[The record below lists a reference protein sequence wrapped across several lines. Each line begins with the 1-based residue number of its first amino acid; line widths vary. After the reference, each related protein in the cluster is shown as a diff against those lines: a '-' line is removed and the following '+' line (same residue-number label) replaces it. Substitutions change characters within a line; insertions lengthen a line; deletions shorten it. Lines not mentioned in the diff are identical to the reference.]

1 MGKSLEIGFELEYPA
16 IEDCRDFH
24 PSPGVNDATLD
35 PTPNTL
41 NAYYEQPP
49 PPRRLSFPH

>member
-35 PTPNTL
+35 PTPSTRTTNSHHHL
-41 NAYYEQPP
+41 GG
-49 PPRRLSFPH
+49 